1 LTKSFHRQNPPT
13 HRLVFAAN
21 QFCIGV
27 FCLPQYLYIIKQ
39 TITLSFTK
47 MNTYQNPY
55 MMFDG
60 MTPEEFSF
68 LQQATASLTETQQRY
83 FLNIYGG
90 KRKNPQ
96 DIMLATLLGFLGVS
110 GIQRFMTD
118 QIGMGL
124 VYFFTA
130 GFCFIGTIIDLINY
144 KDITTEYN
152 KKMAFESFNIAKM
165 SN

>member
-1 LTKSFHRQNPPT
+1 
-13 HRLVFAAN
+13 
-21 QFCIGV
+21 
-27 FCLPQYLYIIKQ
+27 
-39 TITLSFTK
+39 

-60 MTPEEFSF
+60 MTPEEFAF
-68 LQQATASLTETQQRY
+68 LQQATASLSESQQQY
-83 FLNIYGG
+83 FLNIYGS

-110 GIQRFMTD
+110 GVQRFMTD

-144 KDITTEYN
+144 KDMATDYN